1 MRFKTLLAALLG
13 LLLVLGLTAACAQ
26 KEQPGGTAPKVPAK
40 LKIGSLIN
48 EENLPILV
56 AQEKGYFTA
65 ENLQVEL
72 VPMQSPVELQ
82 SAFQSGELDGMMTD
96 IMIALMLK
104 GAGVDLRITSIAL
117 GSTPQE
123 GRFAI
128 VAAPNSDIMAV
139 QDLKGKSIGISS
151 NSIIE
156 YVTDGILAQAGMSPS
171 DVEKITL
178 AKIPVRVEML
188 LNNQIDAITVPDPH
202 ISNAVA
208 RGARVIADDTTG
220 ENLSQSVYVM
230 TGQALSEKTDAIA
243 GFYRAYARAAEDINA
258 GPDQFRGL
266 LVSNCNIP
274 EQIAGD
280 YQVQHYPAPQLP
292 AEKNVNDVLTWLKA
306 KDLLKGDLKYADV
319 VYPFTIFRR
328 LDCILEPAQEKV
340 LETYNK

>member
-1 MRFKTLLAALLG
+1 MRFKTLPAALLG
-13 LLLVLGLTAACAQ
+13 LLLVLALALAAGCAQ
-26 KEQPGGTAPKVPAK
+26 KEQPGDTAGNAPAK
-40 LKIGSLIN
+40 LKIGSLTN

-65 ENLQVEL
+65 ENLEVEL
-72 VPMQSPVELQ
+72 IPMQSPVELQ
-82 SAFQSGELDGMMTD
+82 STFQSGELDGMMTD

-128 VAAPNSDIMAV
+128 VAAPNSDIRTV
-139 QDLKGKSIGISS
+139 QDLRGKSIGISS

-171 DVEKITL
+171 DVKKITV

-230 TGQALSEKTDAIA
+230 TERALSEKADAIA
-243 GFYRAYARAAEDINA
+243 GFYEAYARATKDINA
-258 GPDQFRGL
+258 DPEQFRGL

-274 EQIAGD
+274 EQIAGN
-280 YQVQHYPAPQLP
+280 YQVQHYTALQLP
-292 AEKNVNDVLTWLKA
+292 TEKNVNDVLTWLKA
-306 KDLLKGDLKYADV
+306 KDLLKGDLKYAEV
-319 VYPFTIFRR
+319 I
-328 LDCILEPAQEKV
+328 
-340 LETYNK
+340 

>member
-1 MRFKTLLAALLG
+1 MRFKTLLATLLG
-13 LLLVLGLTAACAQ
+13 ILLMLALAAGCAQ
-26 KEQPGGTAPKVPAK
+26 KEKTEGPDGNAPAK
-40 LKIGSLIN
+40 LKIGSLTN

-104 GAGVDLRITSIAL
+104 GAGEDLRITSIAL

-128 VAAPNSDIMAV
+128 VAAPNSDIQTV
-139 QDLKGKSIGISS
+139 QDLKGRSIGISN

-156 YVTDGILAQAGMSPS
+156 YVTDGILAQAGMNPS
-171 DVEKITL
+171 DVKKTTV

-208 RGARVIADDTTG
+208 RGARVVADDTTG

-230 TGQALSEKTDAIA
+230 TQRALSEKADAIA
-243 GFYRAYARAAEDINA
+243 SFYKGYARAAEDINA
-258 GPDQFRGL
+258 GPDQFRDL

-274 EQIAGD
+274 EQIARE
-280 YQVQHYPAPQLP
+280 YQVQHYAAPQLP
-292 AEKNVNDVLTWLKA
+292 TEKNVNDVLTWLKA
-306 KDLLKGDLKYADV
+306 KNLLKSDLKYADV
-319 VYPFTIFRR
+319 I
-328 LDCILEPAQEKV
+328 QK
-340 LETYNK
+340 

>member
-1 MRFKTLLAALLG
+1 MRFKTLLATLLG
-13 LLLVLGLTAACAQ
+13 ILLMLALAAGCAQ
-26 KEQPGGTAPKVPAK
+26 KEKTEGPDGNAPAK
-40 LKIGSLIN
+40 LKIGSLTN

-96 IMIALMLK
+96 IMIAVMLK
-104 GAGVDLRITSIAL
+104 GAGEDLRITSIAL

-128 VAAPNSDIMAV
+128 VAAPNSDIQTV
-139 QDLKGKSIGISS
+139 QDLKGRSIGISN

-156 YVTDGILAQAGMSPS
+156 YVTDGILAQAGMNPS
-171 DVEKITL
+171 DVKKTTV

-208 RGARVIADDTTG
+208 RGARVVADDTTG

-230 TGQALSEKTDAIA
+230 TQQALNDKTDAIA
-243 GFYRAYARAAEDINA
+243 GFYQGYAKAAEDINA
-258 GPDQFRGL
+258 DPDQFRGL
-266 LVSNCNIP
+266 LVNNCNIP
-274 EQIAGD
+274 EQIAEN
-280 YQVQHYPAPQLP
+280 YQVQHYAAPQLP
-292 AEKNVNDVLTWLKA
+292 AEKDVNNVITWLKA
-306 KDLLKGDLKYADV
+306 KSLLKSDLKYADV
-319 VYPFTIFRR
+319 IW
-328 LDCILEPAQEKV
+328 E
-340 LETYNK
+340 

>member
-1 MRFKTLLAALLG
+1 MRLKTFLVTLLSM
-13 LLLVLGLTAACAQ
+13 LLVLALTAGCAQ
-26 KEQPGGTAPKVPAK
+26 NEQEGQAGKAPAK
-40 LKIGSLIN
+40 LKIGSLTN

-56 AQEKGYFTA
+56 AQEKGYFAA
-65 ENLQVEL
+65 ENLEVEL

-82 SAFQSGELDGMMTD
+82 SAFQSGGLDGMMTD

-104 GAGVDLRITSIAL
+104 GAGEDLRITSIAL

-128 VAAPNSDIMAV
+128 VAAPNRDIQTV
-139 QDLKGKSIGISS
+139 QDLKGKSIGISD

-171 DVEKITL
+171 DVEKTTV

-208 RGARVIADDTTG
+208 RGAKVVADDTTG

-230 TGQALSEKTDAIA
+230 TQQALNDKTDAIA
-243 GFYRAYARAAEDINA
+243 GFYQGYAKAAEDINA
-258 GPDQFRGL
+258 DPDQFRGL
-266 LVSNCNIP
+266 LVNNCNIP
-274 EQIAGD
+274 EQIAEN
-280 YQVQHYPAPQLP
+280 YQVQHYAAPQLP
-292 AEKNVNDVLTWLKA
+292 AEKDVNNVITWLKA
-306 KDLLKGDLKYADV
+306 KSLLKSDLKYADV
-319 VYPFTIFRR
+319 IW
-328 LDCILEPAQEKV
+328 E
-340 LETYNK
+340 